1 MANVKTVQIRRNLAP
16 NAYYLDMQ
24 VNERL
29 MQEYD
34 TQTGT
39 WTPAVTVKDTWR
51 TLITAMVKTVSVDG
65 TKSAERI
72 GIASYQYLF
81 RLAGEAEWKNLSE
94 IPTTNGRQQLNSLYN
109 SGLIYLR
116 HCANIPAGVTYEVK
130 CVAVVADE
138 DIRQKVTVESDIYR
152 IGCNDKTLDEIRFR
166 LVKGQQNIIYNPEA
180 PGPYTVAGL
189 ERATF
194 LQQCE
199 FEVTKGGKAFW
210 SDDLVVACEDVGTKN
225 AASEGVTLIY
235 DFDEWTDLY
244 ASGSVPPA
252 ETDQIGNSVHFVDR
266 YIGLHSD
273 TWAINKGGLF
283 TYASGARK
291 MDILWKGN
299 IKSITLWVNA
309 GTSGTTPSSD
319 WVKLDK
325 EGMADIRYY
334 GDSLVTVEISNIQ
347 NSDSITGKGIT
358 LTVARNLVITK
369 IKIDGVDAEDALHQ
383 IDDTCQIYYRYSAR
397 KQGFYPT
404 NRLAADICTRYAL
417 QKLEKAN
424 GTVRVTMDCGAML
437 SGGTALRLYNKDR
450 TVLYDERVISFQRK
464 VPQLEVSVEN
474 LPFLESKKN
483 ATQKMWVR
491 LYAEGH
497 EVTEYRYYTVAGT
510 TKKASGDTGSLAL
523 ADGGL
528 THYKDGTHNLWGFE
542 FGLSGTA
549 EGTVTFEPKMKEVLE
564 VI

>member
-81 RLAGEAEWKNLSE
+81 RIAGEAEWKDLSE
-94 IPTTNGRQQLNSLYN
+94 IPTTNGREQLNSLYN

-138 DIRQKVTVESDIYR
+138 DIRQAVMVESDIYR
-152 IGCNDKTLDEIRFR
+152 IGCNDKTMDEIRFR

-180 PGPYTVAGL
+180 PGPYTVKGL

-210 SDDLVVACEDVGTKN
+210 SDDLVVACEDVGKKTT
-225 AASEGVTLIY
+225 ADEGVTLEY
-235 DFDEWTDLY
+235 NFEKWTSLY
-244 ASGSVPPA
+244 VENNTAPAA

-291 MDILWKGN
+291 MDILWRGN

-309 GTSGTTPSSD
+309 GTSGTTPSSN

-369 IKIDGVDAEDALHQ
+369 IKIDGVDAEDVMTVVGPYRFKGKYIENAEFSKALM
-383 IDDTCQIYYRYSAR
+383 
-397 KQGFYPT
+397 
-404 NRLAADICTRYAL
+404 ADICTRYAL

-424 GTVRVTMDCGAML
+424 GTVRVAMDCGAML

-450 TVLYDERVISFQRK
+450 TVLYDERVISFRRK

-474 LPFLESKKN
+474 LPFIESKKN
-483 ATQKMWVR
+483 AMQKMWVR

-510 TKKASGDTGSLAL
+510 TKKADGDTGSLAL